1 MLLNKGNIGAI
12 SFASIESRPTRL
24 ALRQVS
30 YTLNPYTKTC
40 IKEAVVNRLLLGVV
54 LAAAHLLTL
63 EVLVE
68 EVEGSLVGLGGAH
81 DGEHALSSIIVWCLG
96 DGDSG
101 SRGLADLGDLAST
114 TTDDASN
121 HVGWN
126 GDVLCLDLLSILIVS
141 WDTASGTLTVRA
153 AVEGTW
159 GFLAKISSV
168 SSAHHTSIVILT
180 ALRANALSTSLS
192 ADNWVVQDSASSAL
206 PVVDEALGDLP
217 NSLLDTFWG
226 TLNLDNALGRLWEH
240 LLLGNHSDA
249 GDILDVLDL
258 KTLAANYRTHLV
270 VGDKKLDG

>member
-1 MLLNKGNIGAI
+1 MK
-12 SFASIESRPTRL
+12 
-24 ALRQVS
+24 
-30 YTLNPYTKTC
+30 
-40 IKEAVVNRLLLGVV
+40 RLLLGVV

-81 DGEHALSSIIVWCLG
+81 DGEHALSGIIVWCLG

-101 SRGLADLGDLAST
+101 SRGLADLGDLASAT
-114 TTDDASN
+114 ADDASN

-126 GDVLCLDLLSILIVS
+126 GDVLGLDLLSVLIVS

-159 GFLAKISSV
+159 GFLAEISSV
-168 SSAHHTSIVILT
+168 SSTHHTSVVILT
-180 ALRANALSTSLS
+180 ALRADALSTCLG

-206 PVVDEALGDLP
+206 PVINEALGDLP
-217 NSLLDTFWG
+217 NSLLDTLWG

-240 LLLGNHSDA
+240 LLLRNHSDA
-249 GDILDVLDL
+249 GDILNVLDL
-258 KTLAANYRTHLV
+258 KTLAADDRTHLV
-270 VGDKKLDG
+270 VGDKELDG

>member
-1 MLLNKGNIGAI
+1 MVK
-12 SFASIESRPTRL
+12 
-24 ALRQVS
+24 
-30 YTLNPYTKTC
+30 
-40 IKEAVVNRLLLGVV
+40 RLLLGVV

-68 EVEGSLVGLGGAH
+68 KVEGSLVGLGGAH

-126 GDVLCLDLLSILIVS
+126 GDVLCLDLLSIFIVS
-141 WDTASGTLTVRA
+141 WDAASGTLPVRA

-159 GFLAKISSV
+159 GFLAEISSV
-168 SSAHHTSIVILT
+168 SSAHHTSVVILT
-180 ALRANALSTSLS
+180 ALGANALPTSLS
-192 ADNWVVQDSASSAL
+192 ANNWVVQDSASSAL

-249 GDILDVLDL
+249 RDILDVLDL
-258 KTLAANYRTHLV
+258 KTLATNDRTHLV
-270 VGDKKLDG
+270 VGDKELDG